1 MDILRNLNKYLF
13 NPDSA
18 LESNLKVLERLNDHS
33 RYAEP
38 LFNATAE
45 FCAEFNLR
53 VDGAANGRSGQMY
66 LVTPNGFYAGEILIE
81 SDRNSEIV
89 YTYSNRF
96 TVQKSRGGAGRS
108 SKKLPS
114 LIRAVK
120 KNDEIGTDISCINRY
135 TAQVN
140 NGLNNIKQNTR
151 GVNMTNYA
159 FGDVFALDVVMAAAG
174 LKEVTHETK
183 QKAINL
189 YTQYKQDMELNKNA
203 VDIKSR
209 FKDGGFYVVGLAGE
223 EHDFKRSEL
232 RAYIGEGVYVDGHL
246 KLSDMKAKNSLGD
259 NFFIT
264 TAMAHAKTK
273 YESQTVGYVKNMY
286 KIPFIDKYDDELDM
300 VIAYQDHTIVWV
312 LIPKVAP

>member
-13 NPDSA
+13 NPDAA

-53 VDGAANGRSGQMY
+53 VDGAANGRSGQIF
-66 LVTPNGFYAGEILIE
+66 LVTPNGFYAGEIQIE
-81 SDRNSEIV
+81 SDRNNDTV

-96 TVQKSRGGAGRS
+96 TVKKERGGAGRS

-120 KNDEIGTDISCINRY
+120 KNDEIGTDKSCIDRY

-151 GVNMTNYA
+151 GVKMTNYA
-159 FGDVFALDVVMAAAG
+159 FGDEFALDIVMAAAG
-174 LKEVTHETK
+174 LKEVTHETQ
-183 QKAINL
+183 QKAMNL
-189 YTQYKQDMELNKNA
+189 CTQYTNDMALNKNA
-203 VDIKSR
+203 GDIKSR
-209 FKDGGFYVVGLAGE
+209 FKDGGFYVVGLASE
-223 EHDFKRSEL
+223 DYDFKRSEL
-232 RAYIGEGVYVDGHL
+232 RAYIGEGIYVDGNL
-246 KLSDMKAKNSLGD
+246 KLNDMKAKNSLGD

-273 YESQTVGYVKNMY
+273 YESQTVGYAKNMY